1 MKKLRWLSLVLA
13 LCLCMGLISGCG
25 SQQTE
30 AAPAEAASSAVASAE
45 APAQEAESEP
55 AVAEPVE
62 EATAEEASAEAEA
75 SEPEE
80 EVAAEPE
87 AAYPFP
93 VTLPLTEEP
102 KEFTFWGTMSSKA
115 LPYIESLGEASV
127 FKKMGE
133 LTGLYMNATC
143 VSGGAAAE
151 QFPLLVASGDWPD
164 VVTSVSN
171 NYAGGIEGAYAE
183 EFIIGLSDLA
193 EEYMPNYSYLLDEN
207 PSYRKGF
214 STLSG
219 ELVTLGSI
227 ADETNGFGRGLAVR
241 EDWAGEY
248 GSVPETYDELH
259 DFLVWARDEKGAG
272 SALWL
277 DPYGT
282 GGGNNLTGGYDLVIS
297 MDSMSGGR
305 PYIVEDGK
313 VVCGL
318 NSENMRDYL
327 TLMHT
332 WYDEGLI
339 YKDFVTTEH
348 SVTNDAAAMDVLT
361 NGGMAVAYISVED
374 LAIFDGYGV
383 PMQAISD
390 ITKNPGDVIGVN
402 DLEPGAGPGG
412 WCITSDVDPDLLPLI
427 LEYVDYLA
435 TPEGAI
441 LASYGV
447 EGEAWNYNDEGEIE
461 YTDMIINYPEDMS
474 WRIIITVYMT
484 DGAPGL
490 FLNRRNEVTYSDKQ
504 LAALDLWEQNQDGSL
519 AYPNGATVASDLS
532 EEYSTLMND
541 IQTYATEMILKFI
554 TGQEDIN
561 TGWDAYVSHMDS
573 LNIART
579 TEIMQETYDSY
590 MAR

>member
-1 MKKLRWLSLVLA
+1 MKKINYLSIFLTIC
-13 LCLCMGLISGCG
+13 LCLGLISGCG
-25 SQQTE
+25 AQPSAASAQQSEASAVSSDAGDELQAESQPEE
-30 AAPAEAASSAVASAE
+30 AEEPEVEEISAIEEEAASE
-45 APAQEAESEP
+45 IEEP
-55 AVAEPVE
+55 AEP
-62 EATAEEASAEAEA
+62 A
-75 SEPEE
+75 
-80 EVAAEPE
+80 
-87 AAYPFP
+87 AAYPFEI
-93 VTLPLTEEP
+93 TLPLTEEP

-115 LPYIESLGEASV
+115 LPYIDSLGEASV

-133 LTGLYMNATC
+133 ITGLIMNATC
-143 VSGGAAAE
+143 VSGSAAQE

-164 VVTSVSN
+164 VVSSVSN
-171 NYAGGIEGAYAE
+171 NYAGGLEGAYAE

-207 PSYRKGF
+207 PTYRKGF

-227 ADETNGFGRGLAVR
+227 ADENNNFGRGLGIRA
-241 EDWAGEY
+241 DWAEEY

-259 DFLVWARDEKGAG
+259 DFLVWSRDEKGAS

-282 GGGNNLTGGYDLVIS
+282 GGGNNLTGGYDVVIS
-297 MDSMSGGR
+297 MDSMMGGR
-305 PYIVEDGK
+305 PYTVEDGT
-313 VVCGL
+313 VICGL
-318 NSENMRDYL
+318 NSENMFDYL
-327 TLMHT
+327 SMINS
-332 WYDEGLI
+332 WYEEGLI

-348 SVTNDAAAMDVLT
+348 SITNDPAAVDVLT
-361 NGGMAVAYISVED
+361 NGGIAVGYISVED
-374 LAIFDGYGV
+374 IPIFEGYGIK
-383 PMQAISD
+383 MQAISD
-390 ITKNPGDVIGVN
+390 ITKTPDDTIGVN

-427 LEYVDYLA
+427 LQYVDYLA
-435 TPEGAI
+435 TPEGAT

-447 EGEAWNYNDEGEIE
+447 EGEAWNYNDAGEIE

-490 FLNRRNEVTYSDKQ
+490 FLNRRNEVTYSDDQ
-504 LAALDLWEQNQDGSL
+504 LQALDVWPEKQDGSL
-519 AYPNGATVASDLS
+519 AYPSGATVSSELS

-554 TGQEDIN
+554 TGQEDIE
-561 TGWDAYVSHMDS
+561 TGWDAYLEHMNT
-573 LNIART
+573 LNIDRV

-590 MAR
+590 LAR